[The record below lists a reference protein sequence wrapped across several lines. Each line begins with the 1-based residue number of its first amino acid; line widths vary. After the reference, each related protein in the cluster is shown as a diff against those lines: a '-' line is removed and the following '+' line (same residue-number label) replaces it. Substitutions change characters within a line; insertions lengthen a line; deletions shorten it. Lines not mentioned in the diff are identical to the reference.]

1 MSSSLPPGCQSMGC
15 IRPSKSEEGLNFHLR
30 MTVHTIIAAPT
41 DAPMTIRTVI
51 AALDMPEEVED
62 ELVCV
67 AVGVLLVVRYKMD

>member
-1 MSSSLPPGCQSMGC
+1 MGC

>member
-1 MSSSLPPGCQSMGC
+1 MGC

-30 MTVHTIIAAPT
+30 MMVHTIIAAPT